1 MAPLRRVFGDP
12 FLCEIDSLFQCE
24 YDSQFD
30 SLFHCEFDFLILS
43 VLDFL
48 FQCEFDSLSLSAF
61 GSPLLSAFVSPFPLF
76 PAPSSPSPHTR
87 TPRRRVCARGTP
99 ILDPRHQPY
108 GRRSRRTLLREAAPV
123 LPVVAQRALGAVRTG
138 RQQRRAPRRRLHSQ
152 HQRARAAHQVEAPA
166 RARFGDQ
173 QNAVRA
179 KQLCA
184 RGRREREYPRRRRWR
199 RCALCSTAARSE
211 SGPDR

>member
-1 MAPLRRVFGDP
+1 M
-12 FLCEIDSLFQCE
+12 IDSLF
-24 YDSQFD
+24 D
-30 SLFHCEFDFLILS
+30 SLFDSQILS

-48 FQCEFDSLSLSAF
+48 FQCEFESLSLSAF
-61 GSPLLSAFVSPFPLF
+61 GSPLLSASVSPFPHF

-99 ILDPRHQPY
+99 ILDPRRRPY

-138 RQQRRAPRRRLHSQ
+138 RQQRCAPRRRLHSQ

-199 RCALCSTAARSE
+199 KCALCSTAARSE